1 MRFLFIV
8 QGEGRGHMTQ
18 AISLYQILSRKG
30 HQLCAV
36 LVGQSHSRLIPNF
49 FVKQIQAPVFT
60 FCSPNFQLDTQRRG
74 VSILGTFA
82 HNLRHLPVFVK
93 SLLSLRRSVRRFQ
106 PDVIVNFYDP
116 LAAIY
121 AALWRPKTK
130 LICIAHQ
137 YLMMHPKFVF
147 PEGKRIARW
156 AMLFFTWVC
165 AWGADKC
172 LALSFRWMSDV
183 PKHNLTV
190 VPPLL
195 RAEIKKLKP
204 STENFILSYVL
215 NDGYANDIAA
225 EQRDYPDLKIMG
237 FWDHRECSG
246 VTRLQANLDFQPLD
260 DLAFLDAM
268 RRCSGLVSTA
278 GFESICEAMYLG
290 KPVFMIPVKHQ
301 IEQHCNAIDAYREGA
316 GLWDF
321 DFDLAGF
328 LDYIPKHRGN
338 PKRFQNWVHS
348 AEWIYPDLFSRLSID
363 N

>member
-1 MRFLFIV
+1 
-8 QGEGRGHMTQ
+8 MTQ
-18 AISLYQILSRKG
+18 AISLYQILARQG

-36 LVGQSHSRLIPNF
+36 LVGQSQSRIIPKF
-49 FVKQIQAPVFT
+49 FIKQIQAPVYT
-60 FCSPNFQLDTQRRG
+60 FCSPNFQLDTKRRG
-74 VSILGTFA
+74 VSIFGTFV
-82 HNLRHLPVFVK
+82 HNLKHLPVFMK
-93 SLLSLRRSVRRFQ
+93 SLLSLRRSVRQFQ
-106 PDVIVNFYDP
+106 PDLIVNFYDP

-130 LICIAHQ
+130 MVCIAHQ
-137 YLMMHPKFVF
+137 YLMRHPKFVF
-147 PEGKRIARW
+147 PKGKRFARW

-172 LALSFRWMSDV
+172 LALSFRWMPDM
-183 PKHNLTV
+183 PKYNLMV

-195 RAEIKKLKP
+195 RAEITKLKP

-215 NDGYANDIAA
+215 NDGYANDIVA
-225 EQRDYPDLKIMG
+225 EQQHYPDLKILG
-237 FWDHRECSG
+237 FWDRLDCLG
-246 VTRLQANLDFQPLD
+246 ITRLQANLEFRPLD
-260 DLAFLDAM
+260 DVAFLDAM
-268 RRCSGLVSTA
+268 RRCRGLVSTA

-301 IEQHCNAIDAYREGA
+301 IEQHCNAIDAYREGV

-321 DFDLAGF
+321 DFDLADF
-328 LDYIPKHRGN
+328 LDYIPRHRGN

-348 AEWIYPDLFSRLSID
+348 AERIYPDVFSRLSSG